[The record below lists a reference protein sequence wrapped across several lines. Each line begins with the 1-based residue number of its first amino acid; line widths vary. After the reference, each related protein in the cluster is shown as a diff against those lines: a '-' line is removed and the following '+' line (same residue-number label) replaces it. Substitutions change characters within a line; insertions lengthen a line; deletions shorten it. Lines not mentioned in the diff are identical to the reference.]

1 MSINRQL
8 FERSGFEVSVNDV
21 IRTYRVADDVINALN
36 SLSCNITQGEVTV
49 IQGPSGCGKTTL
61 MNILGGVDNL
71 DGGKVLIGDY
81 EFTGSASE
89 SWLSRYRLCDVGFI
103 FQAYNLIPGLT
114 VLDNLQLPMAVM
126 GMGNSEREKRA
137 YALLDLVGIRQKAE
151 KRPEELSGGEQQRV
165 AIALALVNDPP
176 LVLADEP
183 TGNLDSVNAEIVTD
197 LLCDL
202 AHKFGK
208 TVVIATHDSLIGER
222 GDRRLFMRDGQFEEN
237 SYKKH

>member
-1 MSINRQL
+1 MGANSQL
-8 FERSGFEVSVNDV
+8 FERTGFEVRVNEV
-21 IRTYRVADDVINALN
+21 VRTYRVANDVINALN
-36 SLSCNITQGEVTV
+36 SLSCTISQGEVTV
-49 IQGPSGCGKTTL
+49 IQGPSGCGKTTF

-71 DGGKVLIGDY
+71 DGGKVLIGDF

-89 SWLSRYRLCDVGFI
+89 PWLSRYRLSEVGFI

-126 GMGNSEREKRA
+126 GMMNTDREKRG

-151 KRPEELSGGEQQRV
+151 KRPDELSGGEQQRV

-183 TGNLDSVNAEIVTD
+183 TGNLDSVNAGIVTD

-208 TVVIATHDSLIGER
+208 TVVIATHDSVIGER
-222 GDRRLFMRDGQFEEN
+222 GDRRLFMRDGQFEEIH
-237 SYKKH
+237 YPAR